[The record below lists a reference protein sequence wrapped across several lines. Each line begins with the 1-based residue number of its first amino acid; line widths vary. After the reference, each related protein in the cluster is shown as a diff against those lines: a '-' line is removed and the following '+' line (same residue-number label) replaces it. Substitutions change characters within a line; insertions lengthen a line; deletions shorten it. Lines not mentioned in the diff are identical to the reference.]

1 MRLKEDMI
9 NYVSTMIVDDLLKNG
24 LIEIDCAKEKIVDS
38 IGKIIIDELMQEDKL
53 NDEVKELLKVDDEID
68 EAARKTLA
76 SYSKNIREGTPEWE
90 VLYNKHYNEEAK
102 KRRGF

>member
-53 NDEVKELLKVDDEID
+53 NDEVKELLKSHETELDKGNID
-68 EAARKTLA
+68 YRRMFQMVKQKLARERG
-76 SYSKNIREGTPEWE
+76 I
-90 VLYNKHYNEEAK
+90 VL
-102 KRRGF
+102 

>member
-24 LIEIDCAKEKIVDS
+24 LIEIDCVKEKIVDS

-53 NDEVKELLKVDDEID
+53 NDEVKELLKSHETELDKGNID
-68 EAARKTLA
+68 YRRMFQMVKQKLARE
-76 SYSKNIREGTPEWE
+76 RGM
-90 VLYNKHYNEEAK
+90 VL
-102 KRRGF
+102 

>member
-24 LIEIDCAKEKIVDS
+24 LIEIDCVKEKIVDS

-53 NDEVKELLKVDDEID
+53 NDEVKELLKSHETELDKGNID
-68 EAARKTLA
+68 YRRMFQMVKQKLARERG
-76 SYSKNIREGTPEWE
+76 I
-90 VLYNKHYNEEAK
+90 VL
-102 KRRGF
+102 